1 MCVVHHADARPCL
14 RLPPVAVRSFYPLE
28 AAVDARY
35 YGRVASAP
43 WRDDAAS
50 LDDFATHFTVSWYQS
65 SKDDAVAAAGAPTAS
80 RAAVPPLLGREAL
93 EAAAAAEGYDWA
105 AADVALRE
113 LFGAAGD
120 RFVGPFPPGRALYGC
135 DVLFERSDG
144 GAALQPRL
152 LEVNFCGDLATLLT
166 RVPGGAPTFV
176 ADVFRYLFAGQAD
189 AAGHLQPL

>member
-1 MCVVHHADARPCL
+1 MCRAA
-14 RLPPVAVRSFYPLE
+14 VAVRSFYPLE

-65 SKDDAVAAAGAPTAS
+65 AGDAAPDTPAS
-80 RAAVPPLLGREAL
+80 PPLLGRQAL

-105 AADVALRE
+105 AADVALRAALRQ
-113 LFGAAGD
+113 LFAAAGD
-120 RFVGPFPPGRALYGC
+120 RFVGPFAPGRALYGG
-135 DVLFERSDG
+135 DVLFERAEGGGSDG
-144 GAALQPRL
+144 GGGVLLPKL

-176 ADVFRYLFAGQAD
+176 ADTFRYLFAGQAD
-189 AAGHLQPL
+189 AAGNLQPL